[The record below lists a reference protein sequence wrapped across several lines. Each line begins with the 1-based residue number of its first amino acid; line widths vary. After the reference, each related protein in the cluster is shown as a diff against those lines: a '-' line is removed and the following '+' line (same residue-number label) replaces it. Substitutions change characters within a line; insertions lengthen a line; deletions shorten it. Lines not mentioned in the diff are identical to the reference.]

1 MAYSDDWISMLDD
14 AAIAALGASLRRI
27 DPRFMKSSQRHPGA
41 TRTWF
46 QGKEPYFDL
55 VFETEADDIIW
66 FQITLR
72 GKSLSWNQDQP
83 TLLQA
88 GETNELDVPAEV
100 NYYSASKTIEG
111 TSDINHEFLG
121 LVIALLKTHPEDPL
135 FAQMGTKLKALESQY

>member
-1 MAYSDDWISMLDD
+1 MLDD
-14 AAIAALGASLRRI
+14 TAIAELGASLRRI

-41 TRTWF
+41 TRTWY

-55 VFETEADDIIW
+55 VFETEADQVIW

-72 GKSLSWNQDQP
+72 GKSLSWDRDQP
-83 TLLQA
+83 ALLQA

-111 TSDINHEFLG
+111 TADIDHEFLD
-121 LVIALLKTHPEDPL
+121 LVIALLKTRPQEAL
-135 FAQMGTKLKALESQY
+135 FADMATKLKALEIQYS